1 VASGIL
7 VILISSIIAVAV
19 MLSLPS
25 PEPIRFRWGVD
36 IGDDFYFDIEVEGS
50 MNNESNPVPFM
61 TFSSTR
67 IHVVITTLPNISSL
81 DSEEGLV
88 EVVSSQKV
96 LCTLANGTEFADD
109 HSEGFYSSSS
119 TTISEMIS
127 RAILPVGGWS
137 FIDDLFP
144 DDLASDVA
152 HGADS
157 NTFYS
162 WIDQESFF
170 FGYRNWY
177 IDFGHGWDACLDKDT
192 GVPISIHHWES
203 DMICI
208 GHYKVT
214 LTLALPIFCLL
225 LIGACLANAYMA
237 WTHE

>member
-1 VASGIL
+1 M
-7 VILISSIIAVAV
+7 ILISTIIIVAL
-19 MLSLPS
+19 MLSVSS
-25 PEPIRFRWGVD
+25 PEPIRFQWGVD

-61 TFSSTR
+61 TFSGTR
-67 IHVVITTLPNISSL
+67 IHVVITTLPNVSSL

-96 LCTLANGTEFADD
+96 LCTFADGTEFADD
-109 HSEGFYSSSS
+109 NSEGFYSYSS

-127 RAILPVGGWS
+127 RALLPVGGWS

-144 DDLASDVA
+144 DNLASDVT

-157 NTFYS
+157 DTFYS
-162 WIDQESFF
+162 WIDQDAFF

-177 IDFGHGWDACLDKDT
+177 IDFGHGWDTSLDKDT
-192 GVPISIHHWES
+192 GFPISIYHWES

-214 LTLALPIFCLL
+214 LTLALPMF
-225 LIGACLANAYMA
+225 LA
-237 WTHE
+237 